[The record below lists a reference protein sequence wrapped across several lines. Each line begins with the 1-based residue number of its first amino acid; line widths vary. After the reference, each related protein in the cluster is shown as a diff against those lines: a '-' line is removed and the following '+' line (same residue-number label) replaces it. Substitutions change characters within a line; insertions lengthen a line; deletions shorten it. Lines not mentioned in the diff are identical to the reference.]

1 MKIQSRLRAEA
12 SQMAQGL
19 SRTGRIMSDRS
30 KKREITDQDKT
41 QVQNHPAQVRKNRKL
56 LLRPNTTFSVTWKAI
71 TVACVAL
78 EVASIAFAPVLSG
91 EMKKMSLDSM
101 IKVALLPPK
110 KDYNL
115 PSTGLLRPLLGTIF
129 SDSISFIAHTRKDH
143 DPFWKKVWKSVV
155 QYLAD
160 QTALLAS
167 VISFLDV
174 FITFFTGELSE
185 QTGVLRPKK
194 FFKRWILPGV
204 LLQLLVNPNMKDVAG
219 IIKNSIQFSFN
230 VGLARLCHIFIAVLP
245 IISFITVS
253 FLDVIHEFVE
263 RENKKISASFLA

>member
-1 MKIQSRLRAEA
+1 
-12 SQMAQGL
+12 
-19 SRTGRIMSDRS
+19 
-30 KKREITDQDKT
+30 
-41 QVQNHPAQVRKNRKL
+41 
-56 LLRPNTTFSVTWKAI
+56 
-71 TVACVAL
+71 
-78 EVASIAFAPVLSG
+78 
-91 EMKKMSLDSM
+91 
-101 IKVALLPPK
+101 VALLPPK

-143 DPFWKKVWKSVV
+143 DPFWKQVWKSVV

-185 QTGVLRPKK
+185 QTGVLWPKK

-219 IIKNSIQFSFN
+219 IIKNFNPVLIQCWTCQI
-230 VGLARLCHIFIAVLP
+230 VPHIYCCSPYHQFHYCFI
-245 IISFITVS
+245 S
-253 FLDVIHEFVE
+253 
-263 RENKKISASFLA
+263 